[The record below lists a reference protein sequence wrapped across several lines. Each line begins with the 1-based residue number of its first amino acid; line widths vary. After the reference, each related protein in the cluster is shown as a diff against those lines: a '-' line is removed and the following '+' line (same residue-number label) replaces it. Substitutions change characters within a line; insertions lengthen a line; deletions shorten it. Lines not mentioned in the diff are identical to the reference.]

1 MNQATNIHQMIIH
14 RHQKSKKYR
23 EIFSNQISQ
32 SPIRLKSF
40 SVTLTLLL
48 EHIALHRL
56 YFPFVNEAQ
65 NIRAKFSLDYKQGP
79 CSLQVQVENDQISLR
94 PLHSRFAQ
102 YEMQSCF
109 ERRTENIKIRLCP
122 GFFVQLKEFKTDSQ
136 FLQLSQN
143 LTTDSLLI
151 YVFF

>member
-1 MNQATNIHQMIIH
+1 MLMNQATNIHQMIIH
-14 RHQKSKKYR
+14 WHQNSKEYR
-23 EIFSNQISQ
+23 EIFSNQIFQ
-32 SPIRLKSF
+32 SPIRSKVF

-79 CSLQVQVENDQISLR
+79 CSPQVQVENDQISLK

-102 YEMQSCF
+102 YEMQSYF
-109 ERRTENIKIRLCP
+109 ERRTKKNSELDYDFFCIAIRIQDR
-122 GFFVQLKEFKTDSQ
+122 FIV
-136 FLQLSQN
+136 
-143 LTTDSLLI
+143 SLI
-151 YVFF
+151 EPKYDN